1 MGNVIQ
7 SGIPYSILTAAM
19 LIGLAAT
26 VMHDPYI
33 SRGHRRVMLVI
44 ILMCACLIVQNYA
57 DSVLGYSA
65 AGSALIR
72 LRTLV
77 SVIGYSLRPVV
88 IILFFYVID
97 PGRRYTWAWVVAAV
111 NAVIYSTSFF
121 CEICFYITSDNIWQ
135 SGPLG
140 KCCHVLSLILLLY
153 FLYLTFDTFMNAGK
167 TEMLMPV
174 FNVLLIIAG
183 TYLDY
188 RDKMDRPITFLTI
201 AIVISSI
208 FSYIWLHLQF
218 ARAHEEDMKAQQRLQ
233 IMMSQMRP
241 HFLFNTLA
249 TVQAL
254 CSTDPEKAAKITGK
268 FGKYLRQNIES
279 LEQNIR
285 IPFDK
290 EMEHTLNYADIEMV
304 RFPNIRVET
313 DLQDQ
318 DFTIP
323 ALTVQPIVENAIRH
337 GVRICEEGV
346 VRISS
351 RKDGLVHE
359 IVIEDNGKGFD
370 RDEVSN
376 MNGLH
381 LGIRNVT
388 ERIVKICS
396 GSVDVQTEPGNGTRV
411 VIRIPEEVKV

>member
-1 MGNVIQ
+1 
-7 SGIPYSILTAAM
+7 
-19 LIGLAAT
+19 
-26 VMHDPYI
+26 
-33 SRGHRRVMLVI
+33 
-44 ILMCACLIVQNYA
+44 
-57 DSVLGYSA
+57 
-65 AGSALIR
+65 
-72 LRTLV
+72 
-77 SVIGYSLRPVV
+77 
-88 IILFFYVID
+88 
-97 PGRRYTWAWVVAAV
+97 
-111 NAVIYSTSFF
+111 
-121 CEICFYITSDNIWQ
+121 
-135 SGPLG
+135 
-140 KCCHVLSLILLLY
+140 LSLVLLLN
-153 FLYLTFDTFMNAGK
+153 FLYLTFDTFRNVGK

-201 AIVISSI
+201 AIVISSM

-233 IMMSQMRP
+233 IMMSQMQP

-268 FGKYLRQNIES
+268 FGKYLRQNIDS
-279 LEQNIR
+279 LEQDIR

-351 RKDGLVHE
+351 RKDGHFHE

-370 RDEVSN
+370 TDSLDA
-376 MNGLH
+376 MKGLH
-381 LGIRNVT
+381 LGIRNVR
-388 ERIVKICS
+388 ERIEKMCK
-396 GSVDVQTEPGNGTRV
+396 GSLDIQSEPGNGTV
-411 VIRIPEEVKV
+411 VTIRIPEEE